1 MSNEARLYE
10 VIRAPHISEKA
21 TGLADKHRQIVFE
34 VKCDA
39 SKPEIKAAVEKV
51 FNVQVEAVTVTNVKG
66 KRKQSG
72 RIRGRRQDWKKAYVT
87 LMPGQDIDFMGQ
99 K

>member
-1 MSNEARLYE
+1 MNEARMYE

-34 VKCDA
+34 VKIDA
-39 SKPEIKAAVEKV
+39 TKPEIKAAVEKL
-51 FNVQVEAVTVTNVKG
+51 FNVQVAAVTVATVKG

-72 RIRGRRQDWKKAYVT
+72 RIAGRRQDWKKAYVK
-87 LMPGQDIDFMGQ
+87 LKPGQDIDFMGQ